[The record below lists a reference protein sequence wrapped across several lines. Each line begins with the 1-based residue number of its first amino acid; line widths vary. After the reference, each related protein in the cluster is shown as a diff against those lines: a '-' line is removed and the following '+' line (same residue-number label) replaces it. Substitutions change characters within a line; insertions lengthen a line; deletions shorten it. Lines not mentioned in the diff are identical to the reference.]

1 MPLGAGQ
8 GEHETRH
15 ATARSE
21 VDAAAATLQSVDQR
35 EGRQR
40 VEQVEARD
48 RGRLGD
54 PREIGAAIGRQQ
66 EGDEALGGIGE
77 AGRQIDGTVR
87 EEALELDARSAR
99 VGPGL
104 VGRGGIGQGQAKCSF
119 ERPFG
124 LPGEWSA
131 SRPAFASAP
140 SHPRLPYSVAR
151 RSRTVNLTARSC
163 GSQPNL
169 STICAE
175 LHDLWI
181 TRPDILALDDAQ
193 SCPDGYDRGQVADQL
208 TSDSPPR
215 FAHESEAEL
224 ARILDFYGVA
234 WRYEPDVFPI
244 SWNADGAVIES
255 FAPDFYLPEIDL
267 YVELTTLKQSL
278 VRKKNRKLRHLRQLY
293 PEIRVKLF
301 YARDFRA
308 LMVKYGRTGFLAD
321 LVAANGNG
329 NGNGAAKVA
338 AAAADEGAVA
348 TTAP

>member
-1 MPLGAGQ
+1 MAGVAAGFRIGPEPSAVTVLG
-8 GEHETRH
+8 
-15 ATARSE
+15 RSQKQ
-21 VDAAAATLQSVDQR
+21 D
-35 EGRQR
+35 RQR
-40 VEQVEARD
+40 
-48 RGRLGD
+48 
-54 PREIGAAIGRQQ
+54 
-66 EGDEALGGIGE
+66 
-77 AGRQIDGTVR
+77 T
-87 EEALELDARSAR
+87 SAR
-99 VGPGL
+99 
-104 VGRGGIGQGQAKCSF
+104 
-119 ERPFG
+119 
-124 LPGEWSA
+124 
-131 SRPAFASAP
+131 
-140 SHPRLPYSVAR
+140 
-151 RSRTVNLTARSC
+151 
-163 GSQPNL
+163 
-169 STICAE
+169 
-175 LHDLWI
+175 LWI
-181 TRPDILALDDAQ
+181 TTRLIHDLRTGSRPVDNLPGYTRLDDAQ

-338 AAAADEGAVA
+338 GPAAVDAGGAVA
-348 TTAP
+348 TPAP

>member
-1 MPLGAGQ
+1 M
-8 GEHETRH
+8 
-15 ATARSE
+15 
-21 VDAAAATLQSVDQR
+21 
-35 EGRQR
+35 
-40 VEQVEARD
+40 
-48 RGRLGD
+48 
-54 PREIGAAIGRQQ
+54 
-66 EGDEALGGIGE
+66 
-77 AGRQIDGTVR
+77 
-87 EEALELDARSAR
+87 
-99 VGPGL
+99 
-104 VGRGGIGQGQAKCSF
+104 
-119 ERPFG
+119 
-124 LPGEWSA
+124 
-131 SRPAFASAP
+131 
-140 SHPRLPYSVAR
+140 
-151 RSRTVNLTARSC
+151 
-163 GSQPNL
+163 
-169 STICAE
+169 
-175 LHDLWI
+175 
-181 TRPDILALDDAQ
+181 
-193 SCPDGYDRGQVADQL
+193 ADQL

-329 NGNGAAKVA
+329 NGAAKVA
-338 AAAADEGAVA
+338 PAAADEVAPA